1 MLAFEEL
8 DIEILF
14 EEHDFAKNIF
24 VTIIN
29 ADIKYGFIANDF
41 NHCDYYWNSMD
52 TFIFIY

>member
-1 MLAFEEL
+1 MLIFMEL

-29 ADIKYGFIANDF
+29 AIIKYGFIANDF
-41 NHCDYYWNSMD
+41 DHCAYYWNSMN
-52 TFIFIY
+52 TFIFTC

>member
-41 NHCDYYWNSMD
+41 NHCDYY
-52 TFIFIY
+52 